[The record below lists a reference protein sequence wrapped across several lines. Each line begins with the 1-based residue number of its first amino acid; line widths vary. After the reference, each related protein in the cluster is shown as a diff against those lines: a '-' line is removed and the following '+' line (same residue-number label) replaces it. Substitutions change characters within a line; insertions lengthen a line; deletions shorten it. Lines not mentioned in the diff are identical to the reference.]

1 MTTGP
6 IPTVTDGFTALVAH
20 VLAHVPLDQPGNL
33 HDPRYV
39 DWSRAR
45 FDRDTQALLEHDG
58 ALIGAHWRARRELDV
73 IHGLFELHHDLD
85 GFRRTAAR
93 PLADLEA
100 HEVASPTLLAR
111 LQYEGEPMI
120 ELLHTSLALV
130 DRELERVM
138 LCIEDSLDEA
148 RSELAHW
155 CARVAACVP
164 TFSHARIELVW
175 ALGLHGR
182 ALADRIL
189 VGAPAPW
196 NRCAPARQAI
206 LAAHEHLVARSGAA
220 DYLAQEWSA
229 LTKLA
234 RALAETDDAELACA
248 HAEFLAQLD
257 LDELL
262 TGARQHGF
270 IEADTATALRREP
283 LSRARRLA
291 ACYSSSPSCSTTASS
306 RTTVP

>member
-1 MTTGP
+1 MTNGP
-6 IPTVTDGFTALVAH
+6 IPTLTDGFTALAAH

-73 IHGLFELHHDLD
+73 IHGLFELHRDLD
-85 GFRRTAAR
+85 GFRRTATR

-111 LQYEGEPMI
+111 LRGEPMS

-138 LCIEDSLDEA
+138 LSIEESLDEA
-148 RSELAHW
+148 CCDLTHW

-164 TFSHARIELVW
+164 TFSRARIELVW

-182 ALADRIL
+182 ALPDRIL
-189 VGAPAPW
+189 IGAPAAW
-196 NRCAPARQAI
+196 SRCSPARQAV
-206 LAAHEHLVARSGAA
+206 LAAHEHMVARSGAA
-220 DYLAQEWSA
+220 DYLTQEWSA

-234 RALAETDDAELACA
+234 RALADADDVELACA

-262 TGARQHGF
+262 TGAQQRGF
-270 IEADTATALRREP
+270 IDADTATALRREP

-291 ACYSSSPSCSTTASS
+291 TYSSSPCCSTTASS